1 MSRGYLARE
10 VKKRLGESLPKK
22 RIERILAEA
31 FEVIKGEVLAG
42 REVSIKDFGRFYLK
56 PAKAR
61 RARSPQTGEEIRIPA
76 RKKFSFNPSRK
87 IKFVEE

>member
-1 MSRGYLARE
+1 MAKEYIART
-10 VKKRLGESLPKK
+10 VKERLGENLPKK
-22 RIERILAEA
+22 GIEKILAEA
-31 FEVIKGEVLAG
+31 FEVIKEEVLAG

-61 RARSPQTGEEIRIPA
+61 RARNPQTGEEIRIPA
-76 RKKFSFNPSRK
+76 RKRFFFSPSRK